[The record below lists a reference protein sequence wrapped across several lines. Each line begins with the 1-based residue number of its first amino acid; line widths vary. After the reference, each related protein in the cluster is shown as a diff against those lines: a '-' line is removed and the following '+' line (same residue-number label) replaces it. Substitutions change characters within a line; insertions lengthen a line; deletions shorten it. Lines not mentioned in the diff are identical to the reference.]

1 MGYMVDSENR
11 RRYERI
17 ALTKP
22 VEATPSVGKQGG
34 EIKDISAGGAAI
46 VSHSPLKIK
55 LGEPVELRVE
65 NFGMVSGRGVR
76 VDGHSDFAIAFDLDA
91 NEALLVLDGIT
102 KGS

>member
-1 MGYMVDSENR
+1 MADNENR
-11 RRYERI
+11 RRHERI

-22 VEATPSVGKQGG
+22 VETTTTDGKQEG
-34 EIKDISAGGAAI
+34 EIKDISVGGAAI

-65 NFGMVSGRGVR
+65 HFGMVSGRVVR
-76 VDGHSDFAIAFDLDA
+76 VDGLSDFAIAFDPDA
-91 NEALLVLDGIT
+91 NEARRILNGIT